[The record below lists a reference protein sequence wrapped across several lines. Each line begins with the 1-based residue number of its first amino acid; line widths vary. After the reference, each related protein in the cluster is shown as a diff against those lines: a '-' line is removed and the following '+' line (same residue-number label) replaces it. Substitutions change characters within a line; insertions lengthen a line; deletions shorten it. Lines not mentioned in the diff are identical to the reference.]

1 MSMGIRR
8 LRAVR
13 HTATEAVVAAYLL
26 AADLVAV
33 TATGVAQARRLTRL
47 RWNVLQ
53 HPSDAQLAAKV
64 RRGARGTAILRATI
78 AALSLALLSLGTLIA
93 T

>member
-8 LRAVR
+8 LRAVW
-13 HTATEAVVAAYLL
+13 HTVTEAVVAAYLL

-64 RRGARGTAILRATI
+64 RRGTAILRATI